1 MASLRNVTMLISDYI
16 MGNVVCPQLVS
27 AFCVCICMVL
37 PSIIHLI
44 VCILCVCV
52 FLLEGIQ
59 SDCEGAGG
67 RESMRYLVEQAFPLR
82 QCDSHNLKHSSCY
95 KEINPFDK
103 YISKVRQIRLMFRQ
117 IKNISNFEQA
127 FLLS

>member
-44 VCILCVCV
+44 VFFLYLCALCVCV
-52 FLLEGIQ
+52 FLLEGTQ

-67 RESMRYLVEQAFPLR
+67 KY
-82 QCDSHNLKHSSCY
+82 
-95 KEINPFDK
+95 EI
-103 YISKVRQIRLMFRQ
+103 
-117 IKNISNFEQA
+117 
-127 FLLS
+127 LS